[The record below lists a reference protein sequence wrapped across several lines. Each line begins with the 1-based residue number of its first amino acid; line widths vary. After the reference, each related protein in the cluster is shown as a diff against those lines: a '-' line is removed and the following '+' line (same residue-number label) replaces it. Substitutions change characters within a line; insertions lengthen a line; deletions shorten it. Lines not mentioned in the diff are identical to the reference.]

1 MDESLYHEF
10 FRVEER
16 HWWFVGRQ
24 RIVLDLL
31 ASGDPGRN
39 ARTLLDV
46 GCGTGAFLKA
56 ASERYEVWG
65 TDVSPLAIE
74 YARKR
79 SMTKLHCGTLD
90 DIPFGDKRFDRLTLL
105 DVIEHVEDDVGLL
118 RQAKGL
124 MAPDGKMIVTV
135 PAHPWLWSRHDE
147 LNHHKRR
154 YTRAHLANSLRGA
167 GLRIEKISAMNSLL
181 FPAALLERFFA
192 QWKGGTDDPL
202 RLPPEV
208 INRMLGAVFGFER
221 FLLRIM
227 SLPIGLSFLAVAS
240 RSRD

>member
-24 RIVLDLL
+24 RIVLELL
-31 ASGDPGRN
+31 ASCAPERK

-56 ASERYEVWG
+56 ASERYQVWG

-79 SMTKLHCGTLD
+79 SLSNLHCGTLD
-90 DIPFGDKRFDRLTLL
+90 DSPFGDRHFDWLTLL
-105 DVIEHVEDDVGLL
+105 DVIEHVDDDVGLL
-118 RQAKGL
+118 RQAKQQ
-124 MAPDGKMIVTV
+124 MAPGGRMIVTV
-135 PAHPWLWSRHDE
+135 PAHPWLWSRHDD

-154 YTRAHLANSLRGA
+154 YTREQLATSLRRA
-167 GLRIEKISAMNSLL
+167 GLRVEKLSAMNSFL
-181 FPAALLERFFA
+181 FPLALVERLVMRWA
-192 QWKGGTDDPL
+192 GGRDDPL
-202 RLPPEV
+202 RVPPQR
-208 INRMLGAVFGFER
+208 INQLLAAVFGSER
-221 FLLRIM
+221 YLLRMM
-227 SLPIGLSFLAVAS
+227 SLPIGLSLVALAG
-240 RSRD
+240 REGD